1 MSNLSK
7 KLVIVVLVALPL
19 ASACTQKKA
28 VPSVA
33 KQNENQTSV
42 NANAVQQDSPASKPK
57 PTQLDSQHS
66 SNNPKNDYVPD
77 ERTAIAIAV
86 AVWIPI
92 YGREKIESEKPYKAT
107 LKNGIWTVTGTLPEG
122 YDGGTAV
129 AEIAQNDG
137 RILRVIHYQ

>member
-1 MSNLSK
+1 MSVLAK
-7 KLVIVVLVALPL
+7 KLVIVVLVALPF
-19 ASACTQKKA
+19 ASACTQKEA

-42 NANAVQQDSPASKPK
+42 NANAFQQDSPASKPK
-57 PTQLDSQHS
+57 PNQVESQSS
-66 SNNPKNDYVPD
+66 SNKPNVYVPD
-77 ERTAIAIAV
+77 EQTAIAIAV

-107 LKNGIWTVTGTLPEG
+107 LKNGIWTVTGTLLEG

-129 AEIAQNDG
+129 AEIAQNDA
-137 RILRVIHYQ
+137 RILRVVHYQ